1 MLDTSVYSYI
11 SEYQTF
17 DSALARLNGA
27 FVKPVNEVFARYRLN
42 TCRQN
47 VGESLEDF
55 LERLKNLSSNCNFTD
70 LASAQIKETAIRD
83 AFISGLQS
91 GYIRQRILED
101 DILQL
106 NDVFDKA
113 RRLEEARKNAGCY
126 DAVQSHGTPEN
137 VAAPCNS
144 QEKETDQN
152 NCLVLNQSAC
162 SSCGGALHKRTVC
175 TAKRTFCYQSGRK
188 RPLCENVPFL
198 FASIFST

>member
-1 MLDTSVYSYI
+1 M
-11 SEYQTF
+11 
-17 DSALARLNGA
+17 ALARLDGA

-55 LERLKNLSSNCNFTD
+55 LERLKNLSNNCNFTD
-70 LASAQIKETAIRD
+70 LTSTQIKETAIRD

-101 DILQL
+101 NILQL

-113 RRLEEARKNAGCY
+113 RKLEEARKNASCY
-126 DAVQSHGTPEN
+126 NVVQSHGTPEN

-152 NCLVLNQSAC
+152 NCLVLNQCVC
-162 SSCGGALHKRTVC
+162 SFCGGALHKRTMC
-175 TAKRTFCYQSGRK
+175 PAK
-188 RPLCENVPFL
+188 P
-198 FASIFST
+198 